1 MSGNECEEQTQ
12 LKSENINLKMEN
24 EKGDSHTAL
33 SLSGKSFVFSSPFY
47 FSSIPFFICVICFN
61 FFYPLQ
67 PHQLSLVTSLLFFLC
82 FHYSPTSPSLCLIH
96 TSVSF
101 YRSPNNFA
109 YQFFSPMSIPHSL
122 WIEQIERSTTLTS
135 SSCPNED
142 RVYECRLELTLIVSF

>member
-67 PHQLSLVTSLLFFLC
+67 PHQLSLVTSLLFFYVFITAQLLHLSAWFTHLC
-82 FHYSPTSPSLCLIH
+82 PFTEVPTTLPI
-96 TSVSF
+96 
-101 YRSPNNFA
+101 N
-109 YQFFSPMSIPHSL
+109 FSPPCLSLSLSL
-122 WIEQIERSTTLTS
+122 WIEQIEISTTLTS

-142 RVYECRLELTLIVSF
+142 RVRM